1 MQRLLLLTAT
11 LIFAASCTADSG
23 LDLKP
28 EWQIEVIS
36 KWQDEK
42 PDMLVLSRDGKTLFV
57 SCEII
62 VDMLAPSLVRIDL
75 ESGNRETIL
84 YGLNRGDGLKMDHRG
99 DLWLG
104 EEVEDGRIYKID
116 SPERIPAEQR
126 VDRERLVSSHPDITP
141 ILSAGRF
148 SHEGLTFS
156 SDHKYLYLADEWKEG
171 CLYRYTLA
179 TGLLEVFHSS
189 KGWLKINTPDDSRFK
204 AEVLH
209 AKYFNR
215 LEDLET
221 LPDGRVLLAETG
233 SNSDHGRIWVLDDR
247 NASPTITH
255 YFEHPDLIHPDN
267 LEWDHKRNLLWI
279 TADNSP
285 SILWTWDGK
294 TFTKA
299 ASHSHAEITGVE
311 SGKDGTVYI
320 NLQHNT
326 FGPDLTLALKRAMV
340 KQ

>member
-1 MQRLLLLTAT
+1 MQRLLLLTAILMFT
-11 LIFAASCTADSG
+11 ASCTADSG

-28 EWQIEVIS
+28 EWQAEVIS

-42 PDMLVLSRDGKTLFV
+42 PDMLVLSSDGKTLFV
-57 SCEII
+57 SCEMN

-75 ESGNRETIL
+75 ESGTRETIL
-84 YGLNRGDGLKMDHRG
+84 YGLNRADGLKMDHDG

-104 EEVEDGRIYKID
+104 EEVEDGRIYKIN

-126 VDRERLVSSHPDITP
+126 VDRDRLVSSTPGITP
-141 ILSAGRF
+141 TLSAGRF
-148 SHEGLTFS
+148 SHEGLAFS
-156 SDHKYLYLADEWKEG
+156 SDGKHLYLADEWKEG
-171 CLYRYTLA
+171 CLYRYEIA

-209 AKYFNR
+209 GKYFNR
-215 LEDLET
+215 LEDLEL

-233 SNSDHGRIWVLDDR
+233 SNHDHGRIWVLDDR
-247 NASPTITH
+247 NDSPTISH

-267 LEWDHKRNLLWI
+267 LEWDHQRNVLWI
-279 TADNSP
+279 TADHSP
-285 SILWTWDGK
+285 SVLWRRDGK
-294 TFTKA
+294 TLTQI
-299 ASHSHAEITGVE
+299 ASHSSGEITGIE
-311 SGKDGTVYI
+311 SGRDGSLYF

-326 FGPDLTLALKRAMV
+326 FGPVLTLKITSQME
-340 KQ
+340 K